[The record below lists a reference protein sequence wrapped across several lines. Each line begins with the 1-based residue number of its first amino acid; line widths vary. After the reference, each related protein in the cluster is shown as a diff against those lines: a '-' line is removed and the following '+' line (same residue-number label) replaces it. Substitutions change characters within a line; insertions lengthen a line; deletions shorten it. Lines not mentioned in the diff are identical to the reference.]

1 MDTLFQEDNMNSE
14 TELMREVQDLM
25 SEFENSRTLIDS
37 LIPVVEELVMSFS
50 AISKLVPVSISCR
63 PLHNTFQIWPFFSYI
78 YGMHAICSLTT
89 HGFISYASK
98 YLILVL

>member
-1 MDTLFQEDNMNSE
+1 MKSE

-37 LIPVVEELVMSFS
+37 FIPVVEELVLSFS

-63 PLHNTFQIWPFFSYI
+63 PLHNTFQIRHSFHIFMACIQY
-78 YGMHAICSLTT
+78 
-89 HGFISYASK
+89 
-98 YLILVL
+98 VL